1 MRLPVTVLSGFLGSG
16 KTTLLAHLLSN
27 REGRRIAV
35 LVNEMSEQGLDGE
48 LLLAARDAGIEV
60 QQSDER
66 LVELSNGCICCTL
79 REDLLEE
86 VGRIA
91 DDGGYDALVIESTGI
106 SEPLPVA
113 QTLSLELDELPSVSD
128 RVAVDAMITVVDAAR
143 FLEDMGADDDIVER
157 GWTDDAEDARPVAQL
172 MAEQVEFATIIV
184 INKCDLVDEA
194 TLSRLEALITDL
206 NPSARILRT
215 EHGRVKLDEVL
226 DTRGFDLEVAQA
238 APGWAQALT
247 EEHTPESEAF
257 GIGSYVFRARMPLHP
272 GRFMDF
278 LQSPLMKKVLRS
290 KGFLWFA
297 TRARW
302 KTLVQTA
309 GQRATVEPAGTWWAL
324 VPEEQWPAEGEG
336 RAHIEAVWDEEF
348 GDMRQEFVLIGVDL
362 PHEELEAALQ
372 GALLTQEEFNAG
384 EELWLTFDDPL
395 PRWQLAPAGE
405 PDAHEGHAHETADA
419 VH

>member
-16 KTTLLAHLLSN
+16 KTTLLAHLLAN

-113 QTLSLELDELPSVSD
+113 QTLSLELEELPSVSD

-194 TLSRLEALITDL
+194 TLTRLEALITDL
-206 NPSARILRT
+206 NPSAQILRT
-215 EHGRVKLDEVL
+215 EHGRVNLDEVL

-247 EEHTPESEAF
+247 EEHTPESEA
-257 GIGSYVFRARMPLHP
+257 
-272 GRFMDF
+272 
-278 LQSPLMKKVLRS
+278 
-290 KGFLWFA
+290 
-297 TRARW
+297 
-302 KTLVQTA
+302 
-309 GQRATVEPAGTWWAL
+309 
-324 VPEEQWPAEGEG
+324 
-336 RAHIEAVWDEEF
+336 
-348 GDMRQEFVLIGVDL
+348 
-362 PHEELEAALQ
+362 
-372 GALLTQEEFNAG
+372 
-384 EELWLTFDDPL
+384 
-395 PRWQLAPAGE
+395 
-405 PDAHEGHAHETADA
+405 
-419 VH
+419 